1 MPKITIYESDLTGSQ
16 YTGDE
21 IVVFLP
27 GNCIIADGKAD
38 KNGCILI
45 PEKSILSNYIYSD
58 YVQLITNVLTAKEIF
73 VKTDYTVSTDDD
85 SNTVLTFSLAGTY
98 TSALDALNAT
108 SIPENAYQAND
119 QKKTITITKYASD
132 DSYLFAEMLTNK
144 GFQVLYYSGAINTAL
159 FENTWFKD
167 KNEYNIK
174 YLTTGMNGSLPVDKG
189 TALYASLIS
198 ICNSRMDCVAL
209 IDTLKPTK
217 NYTYDDLKKAVQN
230 VNDEEGRAALFADW
244 GYIDALNNKMMP
256 GSYFYLSALGD
267 SVNAGKKW
275 DSIAGVKRGVLTSY
289 VKPVALN
296 LSKYDLD
303 NNVMDL
309 TAEGNRSYNGIVNIR
324 PYGWTIWGDRTLR
337 LNNSGT
343 GLKATSFLSI
353 RVLVCDIAKRAYQ
366 SAINNTFE
374 SNNDVTWMNYKTSIT
389 QLLDKM
395 VADYKLADYK
405 IVKLP
410 SDRVAQIKCKI
421 RLVPIEPVEDF
432 DIYINLE
439 NATANIEEQG

>member
-38 KNGCILI
+38 KNGCVLI
-45 PEKSILSNYIYSD
+45 PEKSILSNYIYLD
-58 YVQLITNVLTAKEIF
+58 YAHGIVAALASAGIVQ
-73 VKTDYTVSTDDD
+73 KTDYTINE
-85 SNTVLTFSLAGTY
+85 NTGALEFSLSQVFSQAEEVIDNTQSLGKSSY
-98 TSALDALNAT
+98 TADSVNH
-108 SIPENAYQAND
+108 
-119 QKKTITITKYASD
+119 TITPTAYTAD
-132 DSYLFAEMLTNK
+132 GSYTFAEMLTNK
-144 GFQVLYYSGAINTAL
+144 GFQVLYYSGSINNSL
-159 FENTWFKD
+159 FQNDWFKD

-174 YLTTGMNGSLPVDKG
+174 YITTGMNGSLPVKTG
-189 TALYASLIS
+189 TALHNTILS
-198 ICNSRMDCVAL
+198 ICNNRMDCIAL
-209 IDTLKPTK
+209 IDTLKPTTTQS
-217 NYTYDDLKKAVQN
+217 YTYDDLKTAVKN

-244 GYIDALNNKMMP
+244 GYIDALNSQMMP

-275 DSIAGVKRGVLTSY
+275 DSIAGVKRGVLTNY

-309 TAEGNRSYNGIVNIR
+309 TAEGSRSYNGIVNIR

-389 QLLDKM
+389 QLLDQM